1 MVNGSGISV
10 TLHFDTK
17 AYQEDN
23 QAAFHILFYHDN
35 STREG
40 GGLDLFHYIH
50 VFNYKGQLNIYDTP
64 GPMDKYHDLDPAAQL
79 TTMLKVNYTIRDNHL
94 CFSYELNSVLSEEY
108 VYSDQETDPTQDW
121 RPSFGL
127 SNAYEVVFT
136 VTDVTFTAPVPEPA
150 TATLSLLALCG
161 LATRRRRK

>member
-1 MVNGSGISV
+1 MPPPDECFTFKDVTLLATSNTRGKEIFYIVEEGTRPMVNGSGMSV

-64 GPMDKYHDLDPAAQL
+64 GPMDKTPQAPWISI
-79 TTMLKVNYTIRDNHL
+79 TI
-94 CFSYELNSVLSEEY
+94 S
-108 VYSDQETDPTQDW
+108 TQP
-121 RPSFGL
+121 R
-127 SNAYEVVFT
+127 
-136 VTDVTFTAPVPEPA
+136 
-150 TATLSLLALCG
+150 SLQRC
-161 LATRRRRK
+161 